1 MAQVSELVLEFA
13 LAHLIPYIHQVT
25 HRKLNKSALN
35 AFKQRVAKINDEDEY
50 DVKSTYNALRGFI
63 LNTPE
68 KVYQSTCQM
77 SDDELINLLT
87 KFDAFNTWISCQII
101 SLSKFAFE
109 KNKAHNS
116 VSLCIDEKKIKAL
129 LGFVPQMFCDDYP
142 YKSVMFSGTVDDSG
156 MPCTGWLKVNLHS
169 EHGTTIVLYN
179 GNFSNG
185 LLDGLCVRLFKNAED
200 CTSYG
205 TLPKCVQFFKCWKHL
220 PLKLTHFCWGF
231 YEGGRWA
238 HGLEH
243 FPLTNFMA
251 CTFASKDVVFR
262 AIVDKGIMQN
272 SKIVWPNPIKSLDEM
287 LMHMA
292 LRYLCSAKCKIVEP
306 YMPIQIRNLHM
317 SLTKN
322 EVDFLYTFVIQL
334 STYTDEFVSLV
345 LAFFHFCKRT
355 RPLPD
360 NFRVTDRTKRVIGRM
375 MGAYKRPTYLER
387 IHFGYC
393 AKWVR
398 RMFCRWRASA
408 KYVCK
413 SRQRNKA
420 LSLALTH
427 FRRLKHSL
435 CKFFFKLFRNALISK
450 SFRVWNKCHYGR
462 RNTKKSVFTLWKQV
476 TLRNIVTRFLIA
488 GRRALVAP
496 MQVHWYDFP
505 CVFVRDYPRNKYDGR
520 LEQNLFPGYVSKKH
534 RNRWW
539 FGDH

>member
-1 MAQVSELVLEFA
+1 MAQVSKLILEFA
-13 LAHLIPYIHQVT
+13 SVHLIPYIHQVT

-35 AFKQRVAKINDEDEY
+35 AFEQRVAKINDEDEY
-50 DVKSTYNALRGFI
+50 DVESTYNALRGFI

-87 KFDAFNTWISCQII
+87 NFDAFNTWISCQII

-129 LGFVPQMFCDDYP
+129 LGFVPQMFCDYP
-142 YKSVMFSGTVDDSG
+142 YKSVMFSGTVDESN
-156 MPCTGWLKVNLHS
+156 MPSTGWLKVNLHS

-179 GNFSNG
+179 GSFSNG
-185 LLDGLCVRLFKNAED
+185 LLDGLCVRLFKNAEH

-205 TLPKCVQFFKCWKHL
+205 TLPKCVQFPECWTHL
-220 PLKLTHFCWGF
+220 PFKLTHFCWGF

-243 FPLTNFMA
+243 FPLTNVMG

-262 AIVDKGIMQN
+262 AIVDKGIMQMN
-272 SKIVWPNPIKSLDEM
+272 STIIWWRPVKTIDEM

-292 LRYLCSAKCKIVEP
+292 LRYLCTAECKHVEP
-306 YMPIQIRNLHM
+306 YMPMQIRNLHM
-317 SLTKN
+317 SLTKK
-322 EVDFLYTFVIQL
+322 EAQLLALFATQL
-334 STYTDEFVSLV
+334 SSYTDQFVSLV
-345 LAFFHFCKRT
+345 SAFFHFCKCT

-360 NFRVTDRTKRVIGRM
+360 NWRVTNKTGKLIGKM
-375 MGAYKRPTYLER
+375 KSVYKYYRKH
-387 IHFGYC
+387 IHFGYRGI
-393 AKWVR
+393 WFS
-398 RMFCRWRASA
+398 RMIRRWRACA

-413 SRQRNKA
+413 SRQRKQS

-427 FRRLKHSL
+427 FRRMKHSL

-488 GRRALVAP
+488 GRRALAAP

-520 LEQNLFPGYVSKKH
+520 LEENLFPGYVSKKH

-539 FGDH
+539 FGNH